1 MSTSPIGNSSS
12 TNQSSSSSSSSSN
25 DPFKS
30 LDLNSFLQLMV
41 TEMQNQDP
49 TNPMDSSQ
57 ILQQISQMASI
68 STTEQL
74 SSSLNSVVLGQN
86 LTTAGSLVSKYISGT
101 DDTGASVF
109 GQVASVSISNGV
121 PKAVVGNQT
130 VSLDKIKQ
138 ILPN

>member
-130 VSLDKIKQ
+130 VSLDNIKQ